1 MDRRIVKLMRDPF
14 IADLG
19 KGGGWWFVEPTTGDI
34 LFGSAVLHAWRG
46 LAFSLVPGPVSCGLW
61 LQYADSKFEIGSTDE
76 AEADSWVEAVNAFL
90 ASKCRGSGIATAPI
104 SDTAN
109 AVGREAMTQPN

>member
-19 KGGGWWFVEPTTGDI
+19 KGGGWWFIEPTTGDI

-46 LAFSLVPGPVSCGLW
+46 LAFSLVPGSVSCGLW
-61 LQYADSKFEIGSTDE
+61 LQYSDSKFEIGSTDDPD
-76 AEADSWVEAVNAFL
+76 ADSWVEAVNAFL
-90 ASKCRGSGIATAPI
+90 TTKRCAEPTRNGFHDA
-104 SDTAN
+104 DAN
-109 AVGREAMTQPN
+109 LMTTNGVEHSR